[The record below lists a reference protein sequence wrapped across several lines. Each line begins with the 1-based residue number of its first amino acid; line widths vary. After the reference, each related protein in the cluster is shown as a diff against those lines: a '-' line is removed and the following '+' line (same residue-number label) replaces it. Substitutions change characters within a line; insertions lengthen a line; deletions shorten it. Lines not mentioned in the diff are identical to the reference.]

1 MTNGS
6 HITRPELAAELRSV
20 RYEMRLLIVG
30 LVVVLKLNLPDT
42 ITVPAVSALAVKT
55 LWAVISSRH
64 IG

>member
-1 MTNGS
+1 MSDESS

-42 ITVPAVSALAVKT
+42 ITVPALSALAIKT
-55 LWAVISSRH
+55 LWGMVAAYH
-64 IG
+64 G